1 MANDHGADGTL
12 VSGLRASVLVATLAC
27 LRALGAQAP
36 TVPAHVTFTIDSRT
50 LGERRTINVY
60 TPPKYRQSSKRAFAV
75 LYMPDGGVAE
85 DFPHVV
91 ITVDSLIRLR
101 RIAPMLVVGIENTER
116 RRDLT
121 GPTTVAGDS
130 AIAPHVGGS
139 ALFRDF
145 IRDELMPEIRRRYR
159 TRSETAIVGES
170 LAGLF
175 IVETFLNEP
184 TLFRRYIALS
194 PSVWWNR
201 EALLADAA
209 ARLRTGAMR
218 GRTLYLSAANEEGI
232 APGTA
237 KLAAILQ
244 RSAPAGLT
252 WYYAP
257 RPDLQH
263 NTIYL
268 GQGPTALLS
277 ALRQRARAM
286 DAALPTGRADA
297 PQR

>member
-1 MANDHGADGTL
+1 MANDQGADGAL
-12 VSGLRASVLVATLAC
+12 VSGLPSRVLVATLAC
-27 LRALGAQAP
+27 VRALGAQAP
-36 TVPAHVTFTIDSRT
+36 TVPAHVTFTVDSRT

-60 TPPKYRQSSKRAFAV
+60 TPPKYDQSSNRRFAV

-91 ITVDSLIRLR
+91 ITVDSLIRLK

-130 AIAPHVGGS
+130 AIAPRVGGS

-159 TRSETAIVGES
+159 TRSEAAIVGES

-244 RSAPAGLT
+244 RAAAAGLT
-252 WYYAP
+252 WYYEP

-268 GQGPTALLS
+268 GQGPTALLR
-277 ALRQRARAM
+277 ALR
-286 DAALPTGRADA
+286 
-297 PQR
+297 